1 MPRTPTFTF
10 KQFLESDDPLQDIER
25 AMIIRKLI
33 PSLKSQEAL
42 DVLHWVEDRGI
53 PGMHASYDDLPD
65 AVSEKIANSLFAET
79 DVTGKS
85 MDGVPDHKAAP
96 IIRGK
101 IQSMMW
107 DMLNGMKLKESDDPL
122 LDTQVEMFFRKE
134 LSLPKEEA
142 AEAMQWITGEKFWK
156 DLSSDTRDHVLDYVS
171 QDINPN
177 IYKLA
182 PGYLPQHCQDEL
194 VRLMRDKYRIGS

>member
-79 DVTGKS
+79 DIQGKPLDS
-85 MDGVPDHKAAP
+85 VPDHLVAP

-101 IQSMMW
+101 IQTMMW
-107 DMLNGMKLKESDDPL
+107 DMLNGMKLKEEAEPL
-122 LDTQVEMFFRKE
+122 MLTQIEMFFRKE
-134 LSLPKEEA
+134 LDLPPLEA
-142 AEAMQWITGEKFWK
+142 SEGALWVTGEKDWL
-156 DLSSDTRDHVLDYVS
+156 DLEGDTRDHILDYV
-171 QDINPN
+171 QHTVPN
-177 IYKLA
+177 IYDQ
-182 PGYLPQHCQDEL
+182 PGWKIQENAMTVITDVMYK
-194 VRLMRDKYRIGS
+194 KYGVEI